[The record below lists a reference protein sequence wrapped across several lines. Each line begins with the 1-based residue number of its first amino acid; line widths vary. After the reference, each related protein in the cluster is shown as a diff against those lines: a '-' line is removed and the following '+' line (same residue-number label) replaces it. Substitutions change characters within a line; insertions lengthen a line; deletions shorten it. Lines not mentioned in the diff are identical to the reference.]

1 MAAGGI
7 ADFGL
12 IGVKGGDSVKLKP
25 VEDMA
30 IAAVALMLREGFSTG
45 EMLMALSVAKEYA
58 KEVPVVIA
66 GDPDNRQIAG

>member
-1 MAAGGI
+1 M
-7 ADFGL
+7 
-12 IGVKGGDSVKLKP
+12 KLKP

-30 IAAVALMLREGFSTG
+30 IAAVALMLREGFTTG

-58 KEVPVVIA
+58 KEVPVVIV

>member
-1 MAAGGI
+1 MVNGNI
-7 ADFGL
+7 AHYSFA
-12 IGVKGGDSVKLKP
+12 GVKGGDSVRLKP

-66 GDPDNRQIAG
+66 GDLDNRQIAG